1 MYIHPPINLS
11 VHRVSTCSSSKMVV
25 SISSCPTEIIQMI
38 AVAADPTDLANLRLV
53 SKQWCAVSSRLFG
66 LANLRHPRFIISP
79 YSLQGLVDLTAHPM
93 FGPCVES
100 VNIGSYRL
108 KKHLV
113 NTQPHLD
120 INHANAAA
128 LKQFRFEQTGSHLN
142 LLAQAFANLR
152 DHGVMPMLGAFED
165 IVHLAPD
172 NEVVRRGYG
181 YDELYGPIDVLKCGN
196 TQVAQTLVSLIE
208 ASLNSDH
215 APSGVSVD
223 VKWDPNDRE
232 AVSLHSGL
240 YSLLYNL
247 SIQNCGCLKS
257 PKDLTVTL
265 TSGKDKIRNKHH
277 LEIRNKNS
285 HLRLIRVSI
294 EEYED
299 SIFPQLEPG
308 IFGPLFDACYHG
320 QFHQITLSDCEIDR
334 SVFGLLKTHARSLRH
349 LTLHQIVFHDY
360 EPDDAVDLF
369 LVLRDDLALYT
380 IDFERFAFSNKHSAL
395 EMFREDHGYQ
405 PFFGCGQVVAL
416 LSGLIRWVQIQNT
429 KLRRFED
436 DEVHEHNGHDDGN
449 DDGEHYDYEYEGE
462 DEWEDE
468 GASGDGD
475 RDHRDYE

>member
-1 MYIHPPINLS
+1 
-11 VHRVSTCSSSKMVV
+11 MVV

-79 YSLQGLVDLTAHPM
+79 YSLQGLVDLTAHSM

-181 YDELYGPIDVLKCGN
+181 YDELYGPIDVFKCGN

-223 VKWDPNDRE
+223 VKWDANDCE

-285 HLRLIRVSI
+285 HLRLIRISI

-468 GASGDGD
+468 GASGDDD
-475 RDHRDYE
+475 RDHRDYEQSND

>member
-1 MYIHPPINLS
+1 
-11 VHRVSTCSSSKMVV
+11 MVV

-79 YSLQGLVDLTAHPM
+79 YSLQGLVDLTAHPI

-215 APSGVSVD
+215 APGGVSVD

-308 IFGPLFDACYHG
+308 IF
-320 QFHQITLSDCEIDR
+320 DCEIDR

-369 LVLRDDLALYT
+369 LVLRDDLA
-380 IDFERFAFSNKHSAL
+380 FAL

-449 DDGEHYDYEYEGE
+449 DDGEHDDYEYEGE

-468 GASGDGD
+468 GASGDDD
-475 RDHRDYE
+475 RDHRDYEQSND